1 MRAREFI
8 NRKKIRD
15 EDYDPSDTPP
25 GPEFKPTMPKG
36 TVRVDVS
43 DVYDWY
49 KLGQHI
55 SNLKGLGH
63 HDFGKGPPSTI
74 VSFGSEDEEHKY
86 IDDLKNLGLSTTDI
100 DPASHPKIKG
110 QKTDPTYNVDE
121 DQEDPTEETKPHLY
135 LDMDG
140 VQADFFRAWA
150 QMFGFENYRDM
161 GSKAQQ
167 EENIMKLVNR
177 GDEFVE
183 KFFANLPMLPGGIK
197 LLNFLHKHNIPYTIL
212 SAPLRHRHESSA
224 AGKRRWLDRHTPGKS
239 KDAIFTSNKHHY
251 ATAGGHPNVLVD
263 DHGEKIAKWTQAGG
277 IGIKHDDA
285 TADETIKQLSKIFL
299 K

>member
-1 MRAREFI
+1 MRAKDFI
-8 NRKKIRD
+8 KQ
-15 EDYDPSDTPP
+15 EDYSPNATPP
-25 GPEFKPTMPKG
+25 GPEFKPTMPQG

-55 SNLKGLGH
+55 SNLKGLGK
-63 HDFGKGPPSTI
+63 HDFGKGPPSAI
-74 VSFGSEDEEHKY
+74 INFGSEEAEHKY
-86 IDDLKNLGLSTTDI
+86 IQDLKRTGLDTTDI
-100 DPASHPKIKG
+100 DPKSHDKLAG
-110 QKTDPTYNVDE
+110 QKTDPTYNVGE
-121 DQEDPTEETKPHLY
+121 DAGRAQAKPHLY

-150 QMFGFENYRDM
+150 NMFGYENYRDM
-161 GSKAQQ
+161 GSKEKQ
-167 EENIMKLVNR
+167 EENIMKLVNL
-177 GDEFVE
+177 GDDYVE

-197 LLNFLHKHNIPYTIL
+197 LLKWIQKNKIPYTIL
-212 SAPLRHRHESSA
+212 SAPLRHRYESSA

-239 KDAIFTSNKHHY
+239 QDAIFTANKHKY
-251 ATAGGHPNVLVD
+251 AMAGGHPNVLVD
-263 DHGEKIAKWTQAGG
+263 DHGEKIAKWTAAGG

-285 TADETIKQLSKIFL
+285 TTDQTIEQLSKIYL